1 MPLFRPFV
9 PYHVSSGQDKL
20 IKFGGLLTTEF
31 LEPPPGRSFMFRQTY
46 RHNLDGPVPD
56 NLQRLI
62 DAGLKPTGPPLHIH
76 RFQTEYSRVE
86 SGIMGIVDDKGHH
99 HKVYPED
106 GEFIIPA
113 GSLHRFHIHP
123 DSPGEMTVCFSASD
137 AGMDY
142 QLDRV
147 FFENWYG
154 YWHDSLLHD
163 GGMGLIQYL
172 AIIDGGDMQAV
183 PPAWVPFRKFVGYWG
198 TVIIGRW
205 IGGILGYKPYFR
217 EYTTDW
223 DYAMAKLK
231 TSRFQRH
238 MVHESYNKGVPW
250 DGYAA
255 LSKGKPTNAVLEP
268 ELTDLSGQSSHLN
281 GVTTNGVDA
290 TTSGAQVL
298 KPNGNVTKR

>member
-1 MPLFRPFV
+1 MFRPFV
-9 PYHVSSGQDKL
+9 PYHVSAGQDKL

-46 RHNLDGPVPD
+46 RHRLNGPIPE
-56 NLQRLI
+56 NLQQLI

-76 RFQTEYSRVE
+76 MFQTEYSKVE
-86 SGIMGIVDDKGHH
+86 SGIMGIVDDDGQHRH
-99 HKVYPED
+99 VRPED

-113 GSLHRFHIHP
+113 GSLHRFYIHP
-123 DSPGEMTVCFSASD
+123 DSPEEMSVCFSASD

-183 PPAWVPFRKFVGYWG
+183 PPAWVPFRKLVGYWG

-205 IGGILGYKPYFR
+205 VGGMLGYKPYFK

-223 DYAMAKLK
+223 DYAMAKLR
-231 TSRFQRH
+231 TSWFQRH
-238 MVHESYNKGVPW
+238 MVSESYNKGVPW
-250 DGYAA
+250 DGYAEI
-255 LSKGKPTNAVLEP
+255 SKGKPTNAVLEL
-268 ELTDLSGQSSHLN
+268 ELSDLSGQAN
-281 GVTTNGVDA
+281 GVNGA
-290 TTSGAQVL
+290 TTEEEDAVASGLQIL
-298 KPNGNVTKR
+298 KQNGNIKKR